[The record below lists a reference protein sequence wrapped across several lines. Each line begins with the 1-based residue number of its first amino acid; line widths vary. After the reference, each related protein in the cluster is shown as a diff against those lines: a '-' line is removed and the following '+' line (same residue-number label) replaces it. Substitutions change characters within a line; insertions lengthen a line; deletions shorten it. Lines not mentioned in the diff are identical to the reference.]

1 MATPTETQSRVP
13 ATDFEMPA
21 GHPDLDAAPQDD
33 AHDPAAPYG
42 RRSDGTP
49 KAKPGRKA
57 GTPNTSPRARARA
70 KPRMQADAPPLR
82 KASGGSKKRSTEPD
96 YRGGIMGLVQLTTAP
111 LLVAGARSD
120 AALADAATLTTYGP
134 GIADA
139 LHELALERPE
149 VAAVLDRLLQAGPY
163 GALLAACVPLGVQLA
178 ANHGLLPK
186 QVYTALGGQDPKAMV
201 AAMRGEPAPA
211 AAAA

>member
-1 MATPTETQSRVP
+1 MATPTDTQSRVP
-13 ATDFEMPA
+13 AADFETPD
-21 GHPDLDAAPQDD
+21 GHPDLDAPPPADD
-33 AHDPAAPYG
+33 PDPAAPYG

-49 KAKPGRKA
+49 RSKPGRKP
-57 GTPNTSPRARARA
+57 GTPNVTPRARAKAR
-70 KPRMQADAPPLR
+70 PQAAAPPPR
-82 KASGGSKKRSTEPD
+82 KTSTGGAKRRAEPD
-96 YRGGIMGLVQLTTAP
+96 YRGGIMGLFQLTTAP

-120 AALADAATLTTYGP
+120 AMLADAATLTTYGP

-139 LHELALERPE
+139 LHALALERPE
-149 VAAVLDRLLQAGPY
+149 VAAVLERLLQAGPY

-178 ANHGLLPK
+178 ANHGLLPPA
-186 QVYTALGGQDPKAMV
+186 VYTALGGQDPKAMV